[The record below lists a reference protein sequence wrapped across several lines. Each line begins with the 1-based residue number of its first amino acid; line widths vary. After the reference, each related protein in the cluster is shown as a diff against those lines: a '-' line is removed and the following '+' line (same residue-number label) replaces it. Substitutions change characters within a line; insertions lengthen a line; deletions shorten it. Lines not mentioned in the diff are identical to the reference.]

1 MNRNNLYSRIQANI
15 GDFIWAK
22 VQREEYYLI
31 FNEVMQELS
40 LQCQFNTI
48 KYEATV
54 PAVGYTHL
62 ITLPDTEIYK
72 LEYVKK
78 NGLDCREI
86 SSQST
91 VTAQTNLGRGFHIND
106 TILDK
111 IHYSVRNVNDGLE
124 LTFAYELQIDDK
136 IESVLITNQPSNI
149 DSFTDTTKLPYFAY
163 NAIYYGMYSKV
174 LEKLLSLGM
183 GNYAPVYSNSMIGYQ
198 NQKMELKA
206 YIRNL
211 KTSTSFPQIQPL
223 KWLSED

>member
-22 VQREEYYLI
+22 VQREEYYMI

-48 KYEATV
+48 KYESTV

-91 VTAQTNLGRGFHIND
+91 VTAQTNLGRGFI
-106 TILDK
+106 
-111 IHYSVRNVNDGLE
+111 
-124 LTFAYELQIDDK
+124 
-136 IESVLITNQPSNI
+136 
-149 DSFTDTTKLPYFAY
+149 
-163 NAIYYGMYSKV
+163 
-174 LEKLLSLGM
+174 
-183 GNYAPVYSNSMIGYQ
+183 
-198 NQKMELKA
+198 
-206 YIRNL
+206 
-211 KTSTSFPQIQPL
+211 
-223 KWLSED
+223 

>member
-40 LQCQFNTI
+40 LQCQFNTMA
-48 KYEATV
+48 YEANVLLT
-54 PAVGYTHL
+54 GYTHS
-62 ITLPDTEIYK
+62 ITVPDVEIYK
-72 LEYVKK
+72 LEHVKK

-86 SSQST
+86 SSQSI
-91 VTAQTNLGRGFHIND
+91 VTAQSNLGSGFHIND
-106 TILDK
+106 TILDS
-111 IHYSVRNVNDGLE
+111 IHYSVRNIGDGLE
-124 LTFAYELQIDDK
+124 LTFAYELQVGDK

-149 DSFTDTTKLPYFAY
+149 DTFTDTSKLPYFAY

-174 LEKLLSLGM
+174 LEKLISLGM
-183 GNYAPVYSNSMIGYQ
+183 GNYGGIYNNSMIAYQ

-211 KTSTSFPQIQPL
+211 KTNTSFPQIQPL